1 MAASPKNI
9 TIMGAGLVG
18 SLLSIYLAKRGHQ
31 VDVYE
36 RRPDMRKTGAAA
48 GRSINLALSERGWKA
63 LAGAG
68 VDSAVK
74 HMGIPMY
81 GRMIHHE
88 DHSQSYQPYGKE
100 GQAIYSVSRGGLNQ
114 VLLYEA
120 ERAGVSIHFGNG
132 CDEADFEQQTVRLQ
146 DGTQLQPDIVFGA
159 DGAFSRLRLS
169 MMKTDRFDYQQQYLT
184 HGYKELTIPPAEDGG
199 WLIEKNAL
207 HIWPRH
213 EFMLIALPNQD
224 GSFTCTLFAP
234 YDGENGLNRI
244 KDKYDLMRY
253 FTTHFPD
260 LIPLIPN
267 LTEDY
272 FGNPTASLVTV
283 RCYPWVKGNMALIG
297 DSAHAIVPFYGQGM
311 NAGFE
316 DCHVLAGIMDA
327 YGDDWDTILHTYE
340 QQRKPCGDGIAD
352 LALYNFIEMRDKVD
366 DAAFLYRKKVE
377 KLLHA
382 HHPADYVPLYT
393 QVTFSDIPYDKALEA
408 GRRQDRF
415 FEKVLPQLDMQAEPD
430 EALAD
435 RLIAEWRNFQ

>member
-1 MAASPKNI
+1 MAASPQNI
-9 TIMGAGLVG
+9 AIMGAGLVG
-18 SLLSIYLAKRGHQ
+18 SLLSIYMARRGHH

-36 RRPDMRKTGAAA
+36 RRGDMRKSGAAG

-68 VDSAVK
+68 VDSAVR

-88 DHSQSYQPYGKE
+88 DNSQSYQPYGKE

-114 VLLYEA
+114 VLLSEA

-146 DGTQLQPDIVFGA
+146 DGSLLQPDVVFGA

-234 YDGENGLNRI
+234 YDGENGLNKI
-244 KDKYDLMRY
+244 KDKYDLMHY
-253 FTTHFPD
+253 FTRYFPD

-272 FGNPTASLVTV
+272 FANPTASLVTV

-327 YGDDWDTILHTYE
+327 HGGRIWLE
-340 QQRKPCGDGIAD
+340 SPG
-352 LALYNFIEMRDKVD
+352 YNENTNPGTTVFIR
-366 DAAFLYRKKVE
+366 
-377 KLLHA
+377 
-382 HHPADYVPLYT
+382 
-393 QVTFSDIPYDKALEA
+393 
-408 GRRQDRF
+408 
-415 FEKVLPQLDMQAEPD
+415 LPVNGQ
-430 EALAD
+430 
-435 RLIAEWRNFQ
+435 